1 MAQTYYGILTAIGEA
16 KDANAKALGIP
27 LVYAEMAVGDGNGVV
42 PVPDRNRTSLVHQ
55 QRRAPLNS
63 LSRDPLNPNQVI
75 AEQVIPESVGGWYI
89 RELGLYDA
97 DGDLVAIAN
106 CPETYKP
113 LLAEGSGRVQNVR
126 MVIIVSSADNVQL
139 KVDPSIILATRDYAD
154 KKAIEVVVAHEAKSN
169 PHPQYFRTREDILPG
184 GLTQQVL
191 RKKSNAANDWEW
203 VDLTAGI
210 TVNVNTKSDSQLLAA
225 GQTVVDLT
233 KMTTNGAV
241 FYIGGARLDEG
252 IDYEIKSQTRIA
264 LTRSYPKNT
273 RLTGAQNEVAGSVI
287 NPLDSSKNLADVQS
301 AVVARK
307 NLKASAS
314 LTGTPQKWPTLDCPD
329 FAVVR
334 DGSALSRAV
343 YPELFAV
350 LCPFR
355 TGTITQNVAGAVVTG
370 LSRTKDMWVGM
381 PVEHASIP
389 AGTTIKSID
398 GAAQVTLSANSTA
411 AVAGASIQLF
421 FHGYG
426 NGGNAATFGVMDDRG
441 LFDRALDSGERGY
454 EKSTITGT
462 TNSTT
467 VVTGIVSTRGAYI
480 GQPVSGSGLQTGTTV
495 AGIAATG
502 ITLSLAATSSVAGNQ
517 LIFTGG
523 QVGNEREDTSQGHR
537 HQNTVNPNF
546 GYQPGGTIN
555 DFLYAQGTVGTITAG
570 TADLTT
576 DGRNGVPRVGP
587 ENRPRFRDWL
597 PIIII

>member
-1 MAQTYYGILTAIGEA
+1 MAQTYYGILTAVGEA

-42 PVPDRNRTSLVHQ
+42 PVPDRNRTSLVRQ

-63 LSRDPLNPNQVI
+63 LTRDAVNTNQVI
-75 AEQVIPESVGGWYI
+75 AEQIIPESVGGWYI

-97 DGDLVAIAN
+97 DGDLIAIAN

-113 LLAEGSGRVQNVR
+113 LLAEGSGRVQAVR
-126 MVIIVSSADNVQL
+126 MVIIVSSADNVRL
-139 KVDPSIILATRDYAD
+139 KIDPSVILATRDYAD
-154 KKAIEVVVAHEAKSN
+154 KKAIEVIVAHEAKAN
-169 PHPQYFRTREDILPG
+169 PHPQYFRSRDDILPG

-191 RKKSNAANDWEW
+191 RKKSNAVNDWEW

-225 GQTVVDLT
+225 GQTVVDFT
-233 KMTTNGAV
+233 KITTNGAV
-241 FYIGGARLDEG
+241 LYIGGGRLDEG
-252 IDYEIKSQTRIA
+252 IDYAITSQTRIT
-264 LTRSYPKNT
+264 LTRAYPKNT

-301 AVVARK
+301 AAVARK
-307 NLKASAS
+307 NLKASAA

-334 DGSALSRAV
+334 DGSALPRLV
-343 YPELFAV
+343 YPELFSV

-355 TGTITQNVAGAVVTG
+355 TATITQNAAGAVVTG

-381 PVEHASIP
+381 PVEHAAIP
-389 AGTTIKSID
+389 AGATVKSID
-398 GAAQVTLSANSTA
+398 GAAQVTLSVNSTA
-411 AVAGASIQLF
+411 TVAGASIQLF
-421 FHGYG
+421 LHGYG

-467 VVTGIVSTRGAYI
+467 AVTGIASTRGAFI
-480 GQPVSGSGLQTGTTV
+480 GQPVSGPGLQAGTTV
-495 AGIAATG
+495 AGITATG
-502 ITLSLAATSSVAGNQ
+502 VTLSLAATTSVAGNL

-523 QVGNEREDTSQGHR
+523 QVGNERPDSYQGHR
-537 HQNTVNPNF
+537 HQSWTDSAHP
-546 GYQPGGTIN
+546 YQPAGTIQ
-555 DFLYAQGTVGTITAG
+555 DFLATYPQGGVAFGSIGDSITDNVNGT
-570 TADLTT
+570 
-576 DGRNGVPRVGP
+576 PRIGP
-587 ENRPRFRDWL
+587 ETRGRFRDWL
-597 PIIII
+597 PIIVI

>member
-1 MAQTYYGILTAIGEA
+1 MAQTYYGILTAVGEA

-55 QRRAPLNS
+55 QRRAPLNT

-154 KKAIEVVVAHEAKSN
+154 KKAIEVVVAHEAKAN
-169 PHPQYFRTREDILPG
+169 PHPQYFRTRDDILPG

-233 KMTTNGAV
+233 KITTNGAV

-252 IDYEIKSQTRIA
+252 IDYAINSQTRIT

-301 AVVARK
+301 AAVARK
-307 NLKASAS
+307 NLKASAA

-334 DGSALSRAV
+334 DGSALPRSV

-355 TGTITQNVAGAVVTG
+355 TGTITQNAAGAVVTG
-370 LSRTKDMWVGM
+370 LARTKDMWVGM
-381 PVEHASIP
+381 PVEHAAIP
-389 AGTTIKSID
+389 AGATVKSID
-398 GAAQVTLSANSTA
+398 GAAQMTLSVNSTA
-411 AVAGASIQLF
+411 TVAGASIQLF

-467 VVTGIVSTRGAYI
+467 AVTGIASTRGAYI
-480 GQPVSGSGLQTGTTV
+480 GQAVFGAGLQAGTTV
-495 AGIAATG
+495 AGITAAG
-502 ITLSLAATSSVAGNQ
+502 VTLSLAATTSVAGN
-517 LIFTGG
+517 LLTFTGG

-537 HQNTVNPNF
+537 HQNTVNPSF

-555 DFLYAQGTVGTITAG
+555 DFLYAQGTVGTVTAG
-570 TADLTT
+570 TADPTT
-576 DGRNGVPRVGP
+576 DGRNGAPRVGP